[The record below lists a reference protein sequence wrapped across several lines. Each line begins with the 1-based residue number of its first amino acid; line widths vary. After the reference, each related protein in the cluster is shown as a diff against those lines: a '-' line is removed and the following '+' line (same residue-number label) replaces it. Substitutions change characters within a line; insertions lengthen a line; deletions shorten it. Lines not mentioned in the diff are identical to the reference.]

1 MGNEQKIEMG
11 RKFHAALLSRDWPAI
26 RSLLTD
32 NVTWTLP
39 GNNLISGTAVGADEV
54 TQRAQKIAGFGV
66 SFTLNHILVSR
77 DNFALSIHNVAQ
89 RDGQALD
96 EYVATVCHLKNDKI
110 AAIETY
116 LSDVDGMN
124 AFFV

>member
-1 MGNEQKIEMG
+1 M
-11 RKFHAALLSRDWPAI
+11 
-26 RSLLTD
+26 
-32 NVTWTLP
+32 
-39 GNNLISGTAVGADEV
+39 
-54 TQRAQKIAGFGV
+54 QKIAEFGV

-77 DNFALSIHNVAQ
+77 DNFALSIRYVAK
-89 RDGQALD
+89 RDGRMLN
-96 EYVATVCHLKNDKI
+96 EHLATVCHLKNDKI